1 MRGQILSFDEA
12 AGSGLISGDDGL
24 RYTFVRESV
33 SPPATVTAG
42 LRVDFVPAAEEATN
56 IMLLAAAPASV
67 ISPAMPIALQGGF
80 DFGTALFSFQ
90 GRLRRQH
97 FWIGWLICLGVGV
110 VAGWIPFLGIFLS
123 LALIWPNLAL
133 AVKRFHDMGLTGWLI
148 AIPYAVIT
156 GGTVY
161 AIVSVGVSAIL
172 NAEALS
178 AEDPAAIL
186 ATFGPALGI
195 FALMW
200 IVAIAFW
207 LWLGL
212 GDSQRGDNRFGPSP
226 KGL

>member
-12 AGSGLISGDDGL
+12 AGTGLISGDDGL

-33 SPPATVTAG
+33 SPPATVTTG

-56 IMLLAAAPASV
+56 IMFLAAAPASV
-67 ISPAMPIALQGGF
+67 ISPATPTGVQAGF

-123 LALIWPNLAL
+123 VALIWPNLAI
-133 AVKRFHDMGLTGWLI
+133 AVKRFHDMGQTGWLI

-156 GGTVY
+156 GGIVY
-161 AIVSVGVSAIL
+161 AIGSIGVSAMM
-172 NAEALS
+172 NADAIS
-178 AEDPAAIL
+178 AEDPAAIV
-186 ATFGPALGI
+186 ATFGPALGVLTLVWLVGI
-195 FALMW
+195 G
-200 IVAIAFW
+200 FW

-212 GDSQRGDNRFGPSP
+212 GESQRGDNRFGPNP